1 MTTVYSIK
9 QDGKGVLKEFTNRKE
24 AKAHLSKL
32 LDKCKTYNVAHSFQ
46 HPYWIDVTKVEVRRE
61 YEIEIPLS
69 DNSEVTTRVQA
80 STKKEALTL
89 AIDQLIDWNLSKK
102 IPRAL
107 EKKAKV
113 KVLSTR

>member
-1 MTTVYSIK
+1 MATIYSIK
-9 QDGKGVLKEFTNRKE
+9 HTGKGIVKEFTNRKE

-32 LDKCKTYNVAHSFQ
+32 LDKCKTFNLAHSFQ
-46 HPYWIDVTKVEVRRE
+46 HPYWIDVTKVARE
-61 YEIEIPLS
+61 YEVEIPLS
-69 DNSEVTTRVQA
+69 DRSEVITRVQA
-80 STKKEALTL
+80 TSKREALTL

-113 KVLSTR
+113 KVLAVR